1 MTKREE
7 ILERVK
13 NLSLSLETENF
24 DNMYQFDFNEKNS
37 ISNFTI
43 AQNIAKGL
51 LKHEIVQTNEC
62 ESKSVETIK
71 M

>member
-1 MTKREE
+1 
-7 ILERVK
+7 
-13 NLSLSLETENF
+13 
-24 DNMYQFDFNEKNS
+24 MYQFDFNEKNS

-51 LKHEIVQTNEC
+51 LKHEFVQTNEC